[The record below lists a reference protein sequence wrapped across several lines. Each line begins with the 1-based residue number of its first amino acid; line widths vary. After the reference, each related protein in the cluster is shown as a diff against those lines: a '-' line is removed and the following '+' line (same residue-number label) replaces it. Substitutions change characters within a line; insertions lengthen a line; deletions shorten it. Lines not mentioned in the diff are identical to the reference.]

1 MERRGA
7 LADKDEGKL
16 ELIARQNFPANTDLV
31 KVVDFLNKSLKS
43 KHVMF
48 GVSKD
53 REKDQMIISIYE
65 V

>member
-1 MERRGA
+1 M
-7 LADKDEGKL
+7 ADKDKGKL
-16 ELIARQNFPANTDLV
+16 ELIARQNFPANNDLV
-31 KVVDFLNKSLKS
+31 KVVDFLNKSLKN
-43 KHVMF
+43 KKVMF